1 MKPPEEYIAP
11 WVKEAEPYS
20 DKHLE
25 YAWQHKEVLRM
36 MSNENPLPPSERV
49 LRAMREASSRS
60 NLYPHSG
67 YELRKRVAEPWGL
80 GPENVILGNGST
92 EIIDI
97 ILRTFLTPGDEVI
110 ISVPTFAMYE
120 RRTRVNGGKPAL
132 VAMTEDYQLDV
143 ERILSAISALTKLIF
158 ICSPNNPTGNRIP
171 DGDVKTVLA
180 TGVPTAIDEAYYEL
194 EVDGRSMAPLIKEYP
209 NAIVTRTLSKAYG
222 LAGLRVGYAFANP
235 SLITYLSRVKMPW
248 NVSLIALEAGLA
260 AIEDEADL
268 ARKKEI
274 IIAGRD
280 YLRSE
285 LNKIEGLHAFS
296 SEGNFVLIDAT
307 DTGYSSEEIVQG
319 ILEQGIFVRPMSP
332 HGLRRGFVR
341 VTVGTPEQ
349 NTRCV
354 EAFRRFFSHGKAKT

>member
-1 MKPPEEYIAP
+1 MKPLEEYVAP

-36 MSNENPLPPSERV
+36 MSNENPLPPSEGV
-49 LRAMREASSRS
+49 LGVIREAANRS

-80 GPENVILGNGST
+80 GPDNVILGNGST

-110 ISVPTFAMYE
+110 ISLPTFAMYE
-120 RRTRVNGGKPAL
+120 RRTRVNGGKPVL
-132 VAMTEDYQLDV
+132 VAMTEDYQFDV
-143 ERILSAISALTKLIF
+143 EAISSAISPLTKLIF
-158 ICSPNNPTGNRIP
+158 ICSPNNPTGNRIL
-171 DGDVKTVLA
+171 DGDLKRVLA
-180 TGVPTAIDEAYYEL
+180 TGVPTVIDEAYYEL
-194 EVDGRSMAPLIKEYP
+194 EVDGRSMAPLVKEYP

-222 LAGLRVGYAFANP
+222 LAGLRIGYAFADP

-248 NVSLIALEAGLA
+248 NVSLISLEAALA

-268 ARKKEI
+268 ARKKEM

-285 LNKIEGLHAFS
+285 LSKIEGLTVFS
-296 SEGNFVLIDAT
+296 SEGNFLLIDAT
-307 DTGYSSEEIVQG
+307 DTGSSSEEIVQG
-319 ILEQGIFVRPMSP
+319 ILKEGVFIRPMSP
-332 HGLRRGFVR
+332 HGLRKGFVR

-349 NTRCV
+349 NACCV
-354 EAFRRFFSHGKAKT
+354 EAFKRFFSPGKTTT